1 MKKSILKMMLLG
13 GVIFGAS
20 QVQASTIAEEA
31 PIKHENVLIEETPTK
46 QENALVEA
54 QDPRVIC
61 VLQVLIRGDQM
72 VGAYPQDVL
81 DDILQI
87 EMEKCADGTHSSLP
101 QT

>member
-1 MKKSILKMMLLG
+1 MMLLG

-20 QVQASTIAEEA
+20 QVQASTIADET
-31 PIKHENVLIEETPTK
+31 PIKHENVLIEETSTK
-46 QENALVEA
+46 QENALLEA

-61 VLQVLIRGDQM
+61 VIQVLIRRNQM